1 MTKKIQKRDNDYYLD
16 RLRSDH
22 PAIYADLRTG
32 KFKNPSEAF
41 VAAGLRRRKSP
52 LDQLRTAWSKASS
65 AEQSA
70 FRGEIGCT
78 ASTTT
83 TTVSVAPSGLTVSH
97 ASAPGNV
104 RLAAGKVHLPPA
116 LEAEVRRI
124 IAHRRLKNGDV
135 MREMGLNARDAS
147 LGMALQR
154 GTLVQDELIVALETW
169 VAAHATK

>member
-41 VAAGLRRRKSP
+41 LAAGLRKRKSP
-52 LDQLRTAWSKASS
+52 LDQLRSAWSKASS

-70 FRGEIGCT
+70 FKGEIGCT
-78 ASTTT
+78 ASRTT
-83 TTVSVAPSGLTVSH
+83 VAPSGLTVSH
-97 ASAPGNV
+97 ASAPGNA
-104 RLAAGKVHLPPA
+104 RLPAGKVHLPPT

>member
-1 MTKKIQKRDNDYYLD
+1 MKPQKRDNEYYLD
-16 RLRSDH
+16 RLRTDH
-22 PAIYADLRTG
+22 PAIYADLQAG

-41 VAAGLRRRKSP
+41 IEAGLRRPRSP
-52 LDQLRTAWSKASS
+52 LDLLRSAWSKASS
-65 AEQSA
+65 AEKSA
-70 FRGEIGCT
+70 FKGEIGC
-78 ASTTT
+78 ARSTKK
-83 TTVSVAPSGLTVSH
+83 VSVVPSGLTVSH
-97 ASAPGNV
+97 ASAPGNA
-104 RLAAGKVHLPPA
+104 RLATGKMHLPPA

-124 IAHRRLKNGDV
+124 IVRRRLKIGDV